1 MACSRAKVTHLEQSG
16 VEKIPIPGA
25 RFSHVHMDLVGPL
38 PANRDGS
45 TSFLVMIDCSTR
57 CPEAVTLGC
66 IDADTLLEAFITT
79 WVACFGVPARITTDR
94 GNQFTS
100 GMWGDWCRKQ
110 GVQHITT
117 TAYHPQANHMVEWIH
132 CTLKVALC
140 AKLVPPHG
148 RTIICPGCCRACVPP
163 PRLRLVYQLQRR
175 PCRSSLWCLVS
186 CCHAPS
192 KLPGGVEEPLLVIL
206 PTRCSYAQAGWR

>member
-1 MACSRAKVTHLEQSG
+1 
-16 VEKIPIPGA
+16 
-25 RFSHVHMDLVGPL
+25 
-38 PANRDGS
+38 
-45 TSFLVMIDCSTR
+45 
-57 CPEAVTLGC
+57 
-66 IDADTLLEAFITT
+66 
-79 WVACFGVPARITTDR
+79 
-94 GNQFTS
+94 
-100 GMWGDWCRKQ
+100 MWRRSPSQ

-163 PRLRLVYQLQRR
+163 PGLRLVYQLQRR

-206 PTRCSYAQAGWR
+206 PTRRSYAQAGWR